1 MIAPVARDLDAL
13 LAALRS
19 YPPGGDRI
27 SGIPRVTFGTL
38 AASVGEM
45 GSE

>member
-27 SGIPRVTFGTL
+27 SGIPRSKHLVRWL
-38 AASVGEM
+38 RP
-45 GSE
+45 